1 VKRRVLLELE
11 LSDAPCSMFDLLA
24 GLKEDLEAMQK
35 SGIVIDFGI
44 SIQDPKIIRLD
55 EEASEKSEDC

>member
-24 GLKEDLEAMQK
+24 GLKEDLEAMQEA
-35 SGIVIDFGI
+35 GIIIDFGI
-44 SIQDPKIIRLD
+44 SIQEENPRIIRLD
-55 EEASEKSEDC
+55 EEAEG